1 MDDIKKN
8 KTPPLLSPQGGKPNP
23 SPQEESEGVP
33 SLLSEGFREVL
44 SVDAIPELVPA
55 AESLNNIQTI
65 GTTIL
70 NGVTT
75 WKQLEHDMHQM
86 DVQFNAYVAKLD
98 NDLEQ
103 YKISAPI
110 VSKQLDRVN
119 DLMSRILDK
128 VVDMDVKTEL
138 DMQNKNRMMDSLDSY
153 IDKMADMM
161 VKLL

>member
-1 MDDIKKN
+1 MEDQKKTNETGQGSLPLPIDIIKLD
-8 KTPPLLSPQGGKPNP
+8 T
-23 SPQEESEGVP
+23 
-33 SLLSEGFREVL
+33 
-44 SVDAIPELVPA
+44 IPELTTA
-55 AESLNNIQTI
+55 TEGLNNINTLADSI
-65 GTTIL
+65 LTT
-70 NGVTT
+70 VSS
-75 WKQLEHDMHQM
+75 WKQMERYMHAM
-86 DVQFNAYVAKLD
+86 DVQFNAYLAKLD
-98 NDLEQ
+98 SDLEQ

-153 IDKMADMM
+153 IDKMAEMM